1 MLNLNQND
9 QNLDI
14 FNSTNKF
21 EIGKMSVPNVAIGA
35 INKVSK
41 LFYENEFGLPTDG
54 RMGLMLFNESGSG
67 ENKIPSAMFGLVA
80 SAKLPV
86 ITIRQNP

>member
-1 MLNLNQND
+1 
-9 QNLDI
+9 
-14 FNSTNKF
+14 
-21 EIGKMSVPNVAIGA
+21 MSVPNVAIGA